1 MVTFVNREA
10 ERDLI
15 EDSLRALEDYRNIL
29 LRTPII
35 NFYGIDG
42 IGKTSIVQHIED
54 MCKRGNIHYI
64 RVSANESAQ
73 GFSRS
78 IIQQAKRYPISIDE
92 YYDEYLLQQS
102 ITIIKDLLK
111 QGAVVMLLDAV
122 DTTNQ
127 ELVERIANT
136 LREVVDENKLFVV
149 LTSKKVLSF
158 ESERAVGRKLTSIA
172 LKPFDQKGCDDYL
185 DTIGIPLDPEV
196 RNYIYD
202 WTQGYPLAI
211 EVMTDAI
218 AKQSLDPRLEADRK
232 PLMAYIFRHVIE
244 ERVLAHL
251 KPLIREKYQK
261 TLLLL
266 AIPRRFNVVIM
277 QELVERFEPAL
288 KRESST
294 AYINLSQELIRETGI
309 LSWNMLK
316 AGFSIDTPIRRIYLL
331 KNKIER
337 EERYLEIH
345 RFLAELNKK
354 LADTLTGTDHIWY
367 IREYLYHSAFTTPSL
382 KMTHIL
388 EQSIQQIV
396 KEFPVL
402 FEQFYEEFLQDKE
415 FQEQLGHEQVAT
427 VHSLLYRHLAQVNLQ
442 SARSTTDNERP
453 YHLRELFY
461 YTIKDPHTLDK
472 RAILY
477 QLLHDLIAE
486 DVRIFSP
493 QLFAELARDEHFKA
507 ALGQQHSELF
517 ASLVQE
523 ILAEGK

>member
-10 ERDLI
+10 ERELI
-15 EDSLRALEDYRNIL
+15 EDSLRALDNYRNIL

-42 IGKTSIVQHIED
+42 IGKTAIMQHIEE
-54 MCKRGNIHYI
+54 MCQKGNTHYI
-64 RVSANESAQ
+64 RVSANKNAQ
-73 GFSRS
+73 DFSRS
-78 IIQQAKRYPISIDE
+78 IIQQAKRYNISFDE
-92 YYDEYLLQQS
+92 HYDEYLLQQS
-102 ITIIKDLLK
+102 ITTIKDLLK
-111 QGAVVMLLDAV
+111 QGAVVMLLDTV

-127 ELVERIANT
+127 ELVDRIANT
-136 LREVVDENKLFVV
+136 LREVIDENKLFVV

-158 ESERAVGRKLTSIA
+158 EAERAVGRKLTSIA

-185 DTIGIPLDPEV
+185 DTIGIPLDPGV

-218 AKQSLDPRLEADRK
+218 VKQSLDPRLEADRQ
-232 PLMAYIFRHVIE
+232 PLMALIFQHVIE

-251 KPLIREKYQK
+251 KPLIREKYNV

-266 AIPRRFNVVIM
+266 SIPRRFNVVIM

-316 AGFSIDTPIRRIYLL
+316 AGFSINTPIRRIYLL

-337 EERYLEIH
+337 EEWYLEVH

-354 LADTLTGTDHIWY
+354 LADKLTGTDHIWY
-367 IREYLYHSAFTTPSL
+367 IREALYHSAFTTPPVE
-382 KMTHIL
+382 MAHIL
-388 EQSIQQIV
+388 EQSIQQIINDSS
-396 KEFPVL
+396 VL

-415 FQEQLGHEQVAT
+415 FQEQLGREQTLSVL
-427 VHSLLYRHLAQVNLQ
+427 SLFYRHRAQVNLQ
-442 SARSTTDNERP
+442 SARATTDTERP

-461 YTIKDPHTLDK
+461 YTVKDPHISDQRTVLN
-472 RAILY
+472 
-477 QLLHDLIAE
+477 QLLHDLIEE
-486 DVRIFSP
+486 DAQVFSP
-493 QLFAELARDEHFKA
+493 QLFAELAQDEQFKA
-507 ALGQQHSELF
+507 ALGQYAALF